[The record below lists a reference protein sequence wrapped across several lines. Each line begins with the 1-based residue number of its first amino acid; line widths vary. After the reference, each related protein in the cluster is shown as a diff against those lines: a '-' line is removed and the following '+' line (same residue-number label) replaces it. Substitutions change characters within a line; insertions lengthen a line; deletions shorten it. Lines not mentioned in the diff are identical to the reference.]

1 MQVLI
6 VESNTDLAQVWAR
19 SLSRQ
24 GVDVACADGEDSAI
38 TAIGQT
44 PFDVIVMN
52 IRLGRGN
59 ALNVSDYAAF
69 RRPNARVIFV
79 TNSTFFSDGS
89 IFEHASN
96 AHACIPD
103 QTPAEDLAALVEYH
117 GRHAASPAE

>member
-24 GVDVACADGEDSAI
+24 GVDVTWADGEDSAI
-38 TAIGQT
+38 TAIEQT
-44 PFDVIVMN
+44 PFEVIVMN
-52 IRLGRGN
+52 VRLGRGN
-59 ALNVSDYAAF
+59 ALTVSDYAAF
-69 RRPNARVIFV
+69 RRPEARVIFV
-79 TNSTFFSDGS
+79 TSSTFFSDGS

-103 QTPAEDLAALVEYH
+103 QTPAEDLAILVEYH
-117 GRHAASPAE
+117 GRHATSPAE